1 MSNEPILTFSYTL
14 SQQEVYD
21 ASVAAELFKTAGKRK
36 YLWVAILAF
45 IGVVNTILY
54 FVYQR
59 KDSSNLFLAVVSFA
73 MIAVVLLLPIYEMK
87 KRARSNATTT
97 LVPVLCFEDKLII
110 GEEEGQWEVHFDE
123 HFKYKDTEKFLIVYS
138 NKGRVAA
145 FPKKDL
151 TEEQVTQ
158 LIEIFEAK
166 VQKPEAKSLGI
177 EVSCRINLK

>member
-1 MSNEPILTFSYTL
+1 MSNEPILKFSYTL

-36 YLWVAILAF
+36 YVWVAILA
-45 IGVVNTILY
+45 IVGVVNAILY

-59 KDSSNLFLAVVSFA
+59 KESSSLLLSVVSFA

-87 KRARSNATTT
+87 KRARNNATTT
-97 LVPVLCFEDKLII
+97 PVPVLCFEDKLLI
-110 GEEEGQWEVHFDE
+110 GEAEGQWEVSFDE

-151 TEEQVTQ
+151 TEEQLKE
-158 LIEIFEAK
+158 LIKIFTT
-166 VQKPEAKSLGI
+166 
-177 EVSCRINLK
+177 RN